1 MTANDYYDDNIDR
14 YEEARDEEFDRQ
26 FKDFYNETIQDND
39 IITPDDVQGFM
50 DSFTFDND
58 SDWLANEYEGFLGGL
73 IDQKYL
79 AYKERNI

>member
-58 SDWLANEYEGFLGGL
+58 SDWLANEYEGFLGD
-73 IDQKYL
+73 IEDQKYL
-79 AYKERNI
+79 AYKERDI